1 MAGPENTGLASE
13 RNPNCAVV
21 VGKQP
26 AARVNLRIHPRSTR
40 RCWAGCRWPVGWR
53 NKCCSKCDRGLNR
66 HSPSRRTNWAWATC
80 SSTACGSPGRWPCW
94 RMRRDCCERERC
106 WGDHPCARCWQT
118 CCPANCRWNWG
129 RRTPCHSYTSQ
140 TQTHKIPNEINVSH
154 FGFRNTL
161 YEHPPS
167 AGIVER
173 LYDLR
178 LVRPLEIWPRLATLE
193 GDPGLV
199 GNRAARILP
208 GGAGQSPRLCP
219 FLGIPTQDHSRG
231 HHHHCLHWIR
241 HHLSEGETCV
251 ELSRGVRLSW
261 RGCVLR
267 LCVQGTRACCLNGAA
282 DVREEVYY
290 APLVAFFTTPHPSLR
305 ICARFHRRILDRKS

>member
-129 RRTPCHSYTSQ
+129 GRTPCHSYINQ

-161 YEHPPS
+161 YDLNNLDEKTAKKYCYTDHDGRRFTLGDLNNPNPD
-167 AGIVER
+167 R
-173 LYDLR
+173 PNLTYD
-178 LVRPLEIWPRLATLE
+178 
-193 GDPGLV
+193 
-199 GNRAARILP
+199 
-208 GGAGQSPRLCP
+208 
-219 FLGIPTQDHSRG
+219 FLG
-231 HHHHCLHWIR
+231 HHKVWR
-241 HHLSEGETCV
+241 WTKERMEASYKAGRSEEHT
-251 ELSRGVRLSW
+251 
-261 RGCVLR
+261 
-267 LCVQGTRACCLNGAA
+267 
-282 DVREEVYY
+282 
-290 APLVAFFTTPHPSLR
+290 
-305 ICARFHRRILDRKS
+305 